1 MENIKY
7 KIDLLKLQNSHLHK
21 AYILNHVM
29 KFGYVMLQLK
39 KKFKNKR
46 QVVATKKWC
55 NTHKE
60 QYNIIK
66 KGMSKRY
73 YDSHP
78 EYRETKSKNY
88 YYKKECKRLQCMLL

>member
-46 QVVATKKWC
+46 QVIATKKWVE
-55 NTHKE
+55 NNRDK
-60 QYNIIK
+60 YNEIK
-66 KGMSKRY
+66 KGISKRY
-73 YDSHP
+73 YDSH
-78 EYRETKSKNY
+78 EGYRETKSKNY
-88 YYKKECKRLQCMLL
+88 YYKKECKRLQCILL